1 MSLAAALILLAAPL
15 DAASAEP
22 RDAGPIAL
30 PPLPFVWELPP
41 KTVSE
46 VPIDGTTYVIGVP
59 VRMRHL
65 MVKAKPDEIGR
76 HFLKSFKRQGLF
88 VDAGQDVSRMFT
100 AVDPQSFNTY
110 TVVLQ
115 PNGPEHTSVIIGE
128 AKPLLR
134 ESNEA
139 AGLPLPRS
147 AQNVLPV
154 KFEGY
159 TVTAFSVPDA
169 LADVQ
174 SFYALELSR
183 RGYQPK
189 SDTVWLKQGE
199 QLDVKL
205 STKNGRT
212 NVVLEQRSAA
222 VP

>member
-1 MSLAAALILLAAPL
+1 VSFAAALILLAAPL
-15 DAASAEP
+15 DAGLEH

-41 KTVSE
+41 NTVSE

-59 VRMRHL
+59 VRMRYL
-65 MVKAKPDEIGR
+65 MVKSKPADIGR
-76 HFLKSFKRQGLF
+76 HFLESFKRQGLF
-88 VDAGQDVSRMFT
+88 VDTGQDASRMFT
-100 AVDPQSFNTY
+100 AVDPQSFNAY

-115 PNGPEHTSVIIGE
+115 PNGPDHTTVIIGE
-128 AKPLLR
+128 SKPLQR
-134 ESNEA
+134 NSNDA
-139 AGLPLPRS
+139 GGLPLPPS
-147 AQNVLPV
+147 ARNVLPV

-169 LADVQ
+169 LSDVQ

-189 SDTVWLKQGE
+189 SDTLWLKRGE

-212 NVVLEQRSAA
+212 NVVLEQRALA
-222 VP
+222 LP